1 MRREFKERNKVYRY
15 KESLIGLENK
25 LFRNQI
31 YNRMVYMYLIVKI
44 TWREKKRTLC
54 PDKISSSP
62 SQIST

>member
-1 MRREFKERNKVYRY
+1 
-15 KESLIGLENK
+15 
-25 LFRNQI
+25 
-31 YNRMVYMYLIVKI
+31 MYLIVKI